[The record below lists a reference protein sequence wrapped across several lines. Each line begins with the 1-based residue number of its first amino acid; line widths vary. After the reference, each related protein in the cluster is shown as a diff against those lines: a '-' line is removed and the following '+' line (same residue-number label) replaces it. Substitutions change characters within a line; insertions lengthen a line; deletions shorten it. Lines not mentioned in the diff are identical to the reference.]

1 MPKINQ
7 TAYTGRNATKTRVG
21 VVKLGENDSQF
32 NIITLGESTPTEVS
46 FADILATDKVFLQR
60 ISPGSST
67 ALGALTYVITP
78 GVGFTIASVD
88 PTDPSTAEAGDSSTI
103 AYMVVRE
110 VV

>member
-21 VVKLGENDSQF
+21 VVKLRENDSQF
-32 NIITLGESTPTEVS
+32 NIIALGESIPIEVS

-60 ISPGSST
+60 ISPGTST

-78 GVGFTIASVD
+78 GLGFTIACVD
-88 PTDPSTAEAGDSSTI
+88 PDNPSVSVPEDQSTI